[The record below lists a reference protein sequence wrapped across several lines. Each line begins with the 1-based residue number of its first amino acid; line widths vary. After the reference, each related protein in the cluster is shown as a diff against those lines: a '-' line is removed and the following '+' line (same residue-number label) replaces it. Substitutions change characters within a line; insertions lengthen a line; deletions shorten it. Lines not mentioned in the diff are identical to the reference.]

1 MSTVLDAKYADA
13 SDGSAA
19 RPPAAA
25 DIPSDFI
32 TPDLLGGF
40 TTDGAFGLALGTL
53 NFRAILSC
61 ADIFLFDTDI
71 AMPVQVQPTNN
82 PAPEAK
88 NVEVA
93 HSGVISPNA
102 GTWVPKVSVLD
113 PPTQPTTLWA
123 GSSVPV
129 DFEIP
134 NTVGKLMDAAL
145 MIEVRT
151 GATAPTAGQMPPTTH
166 WVESVESYLGSQMI
180 ERVVADDLL
189 HESLL
194 FLSDQEL
201 NTVAPLVNITTA
213 GGYRSDTFAAATTN
227 YRFYLPLW
235 ANSIITAQP
244 YCKGFS
250 SKWKFRINFAPSF
263 FQSSGTAVSANA
275 PTIVQ
280 LKLIIQE
287 ASLSPNEEAQ
297 LEALHRGKIE
307 YRSIRRNKHI
317 TGTTLNFSSRPASE
331 ITEVMTEFAN
341 TDSAAL
347 LVYARPS
354 GGIAQYPGSSRQ
366 TMYEI
371 GLLDGRNTQLVPR
384 VPGNYLEGFV
394 MPWSV
399 STSSGISQ
407 TGTQLYLFPFCS
419 NLGRVLETGEVMGGL
434 QLTGN
439 EKLVYINEASGSSTA
454 QIHVVSYE
462 YMRIAVNR
470 NASALVFRA

>member
-1 MSTVLDAKYADA
+1 
-13 SDGSAA
+13 
-19 RPPAAA
+19 
-25 DIPSDFI
+25 
-32 TPDLLGGF
+32 
-40 TTDGAFGLALGTL
+40 
-53 NFRAILSC
+53 
-61 ADIFLFDTDI
+61 
-71 AMPVQVQPTNN
+71 
-82 PAPEAK
+82 
-88 NVEVA
+88 
-93 HSGVISPNA
+93 
-102 GTWVPKVSVLD
+102 
-113 PPTQPTTLWA
+113 
-123 GSSVPV
+123 V

-134 NTVGKLMDAAL
+134 NTIGKVMDAAL

-151 GATAPTAGQMPPTTH
+151 GGTAPTAGAMPPVTH
-166 WVESVESYLGSQMI
+166 WVESIEDYLGSQQI

-189 HESLL
+189 HETLL

-201 NTVAPLVNITTA
+201 NTIAPLTNITT
-213 GGYRSDTFAAATTN
+213 GGAYRSDTFAAINTN

-250 SKWKFRINFAPSF
+250 SKWKFRINFAPQFST
-263 FQSSGTAVSANA
+263 SAGAAVTNA

-280 LKLIIQE
+280 LKLIVQE
-287 ASLSPNEEAQ
+287 AALGASEEAQ
-297 LEALHRGKIE
+297 LEAYHRSKIE
-307 YRSIRRNKHI
+307 YRSIRRNKHVS
-317 TGTTLNFSSRPASE
+317 GNTLNFSARPASE
-331 ITEVMTEFAN
+331 VTETLPEFAN

-347 LVYARPS
+347 LVYARPA
-354 GGIAQYPGSSRQ
+354 GGITQFPGSSRQ
-366 TMYEI
+366 TMFEI
-371 GLLDGRNTQLVPR
+371 GLMDGRNTQLVPR

-419 NLGRVLETGEVMGGL
+419 NLGRVLETGDVMGGL

-439 EKLVYINEASGSSTA
+439 ERLAYINEAGGSATVK
-454 QIHVVSYE
+454 IHVVSYE

>member
-1 MSTVLDAKYADA
+1 M
-13 SDGSAA
+13 
-19 RPPAAA
+19 PA
-25 DIPSDFI
+25 
-32 TPDLLGGF
+32 
-40 TTDGAFGLALGTL
+40 
-53 NFRAILSC
+53 
-61 ADIFLFDTDI
+61 
-71 AMPVQVQPTNN
+71 QVQPTSN
-82 PAPEAK
+82 PIPESK

-93 HSGVISPNA
+93 HSGVIAPNA
-102 GTWVPKVSVLD
+102 GSWVPKISVLD
-113 PPTQPTTLWA
+113 PPTQPATLWA
-123 GSSVPV
+123 GASVPV

-134 NTVGKLMDAAL
+134 NTIGKLMDVAL
-145 MIEVRT
+145 MVEVRT
-151 GATAPTAGQMPPTTH
+151 GGTAPTAGTMPPVTH
-166 WVESVESYLGSQMI
+166 WVESVESYLGSQQI

-189 HESLL
+189 HETLL

-201 NTVAPLVNITTA
+201 NTIAPLTNITT
-213 GGYRSDTFAAATTN
+213 GGAYRTDTFAA
-227 YRFYLPLW
+227 

-250 SKWKFRINFAPSF
+250 SKWKFRINFAPQFST
-263 FQSSGTAVSANA
+263 SAGAAVTNA

-280 LKLIIQE
+280 LKLIVQE
-287 ASLSPNEEAQ
+287 ASLRANEEAQ
-297 LEALHRGKIE
+297 LEAYHRSKIE
-307 YRSIRRNKHI
+307 YRSIRRNKHVS
-317 TGTTLNFSSRPASE
+317 GNTLNFTARPASE
-331 ITEVMTEFAN
+331 ITETLPEFAN

-347 LVYARPS
+347 LVYARPA
-354 GGIAQYPGSSRQ
+354 GGITQFPGSSRQ
-366 TMYEI
+366 AMYEI
-371 GLLDGRNTQLVPR
+371 GLMDGRNTQLVPR

-419 NLGRVLETGEVMGGL
+419 NLGRVLETGDVMGGL

-439 EKLVYINEASGSSTA
+439 ERLAYINEAGGSATA

>member
-1 MSTVLDAKYADA
+1 M
-13 SDGSAA
+13 
-19 RPPAAA
+19 PA
-25 DIPSDFI
+25 
-32 TPDLLGGF
+32 
-40 TTDGAFGLALGTL
+40 
-53 NFRAILSC
+53 
-61 ADIFLFDTDI
+61 
-71 AMPVQVQPTNN
+71 QVQPVSN
-82 PAPEAK
+82 PVPESK

-93 HSGVISPNA
+93 HSGVIAPNA
-102 GTWVPKVSVLD
+102 GSWVPKISVLD
-113 PPTQPTTLWA
+113 PPTQPATLWA
-123 GSSVPV
+123 GASVPV

-134 NTVGKLMDAAL
+134 NTIGKLMDVAL
-145 MIEVRT
+145 MVEVRT
-151 GATAPTAGQMPPTTH
+151 GGTAPTAGAMPPVTH
-166 WVESVESYLGSQMI
+166 WVESVESYLGSQQI

-189 HESLL
+189 HETLL

-201 NTVAPLVNITTA
+201 NTIAPLTNITTG
-213 GGYRSDTFAAATTN
+213 GGYRSDTFAAINTN
-227 YRFYLPLW
+227 YRFFLPLW
-235 ANSIITAQP
+235 SNSIITAQP

-250 SKWKFRINFAPSF
+250 SKWKFRINFAPQFST
-263 FQSSGTAVSANA
+263 STSAGVAVTNA

-280 LKLIIQE
+280 LIVQE
-287 ASLSPNEEAQ
+287 ASLSANEEAQ
-297 LEALHRGKIE
+297 LDALHRSKIE
-307 YRSIRRNKHI
+307 YRSIRRNKHVS
-317 TGTTLNFSSRPASE
+317 GNALNFSARPASE
-331 ITEVMTEFAN
+331 ITETLQEFAN

-347 LVYARPS
+347 LVYARPQ
-354 GGIAQYPGSSRQ
+354 GGITQYPGSSRQ

-371 GLLDGRNTQLVPR
+371 GLMDGRNTQLVPR

-419 NLGRVLETGEVMGGL
+419 NLGRVLETGDVMGGL

-439 EKLVYINEASGSSTA
+439 ERLAYINEAGGSATA